1 ESKLYNF
8 IYDIVAINN
17 NIEITDDNSLNEKMN
32 EIKKQL
38 NNKEP
43 SLGEQFFDLLGR
55 YKIIKEDSID
65 ITLKLNKGQLVSL
78 GGECSYKFY

>member
-1 ESKLYNF
+1 
-8 IYDIVAINN
+8 
-17 NIEITDDNSLNEKMN
+17 DDKSLNEKMN

-38 NNKEP
+38 SKKEP
-43 SLGEQFFDLLGR
+43 RLGEQFFDLLGR
-55 YKIIKEDSID
+55 DKIIKEDSVD